1 MVKRVLLLGGGHAH
15 AYVLRVL
22 IGEPLYNARL
32 TLVTPHATH
41 CYSGMLPGLVAGHYA
56 LEAVQIDIARL
67 AQAAGVEVVRAAVTH
82 LDASTRRVQLSS
94 GETLEYDIASL
105 NLGSLPNTDL
115 VRGSAEHALPA
126 KPFAHFLEG
135 WNDLL
140 ARAAGTANEVLR
152 VALVGAGAA
161 GVELAMAIAYRF
173 AALGRKAQVTLY
185 SDRPMFAP
193 PLARRVHAALARSG
207 VRLREPDAVSALE
220 PGGVVVTRAPH
231 ATRERYDAVIWT
243 AGAAPLPWLR
253 ASGLE
258 TDAAGFVLVD
268 EMLRSTSH
276 PEVFAAGDCATL
288 RDAPHPKSGVYAV
301 RHGDW
306 LARNLRYA
314 LAGAPLHRYRP
325 QRRALALISCGAQ
338 YAIADWSG
346 RSAEGAWV
354 WRWKD
359 WVDRRWVRGFV
370 L

>member
-1 MVKRVLLLGGGHAH
+1 MKRVLLLGGGHAH
-15 AYVLRVL
+15 ATVLRML
-22 IGEPLYNARL
+22 IRDPLHNARL
-32 TLVTPHATH
+32 TLVTPYDRHS
-41 CYSGMLPGLVAGHYA
+41 YSGMLPGLVAGHYA
-56 LEAVQIDIARL
+56 LEEVQIDVAGL
-67 AQAAGVEVVRAAVTH
+67 AKAAGVDVVRATVTH
-82 LDASTRRVQLSS
+82 LDAAVRRVTLAG
-94 GETLEYDIASL
+94 GETLEYDLASL

-115 VRGSAEHALPA
+115 VRGSADYALPA
-126 KPFAHFLEG
+126 KPFERFLGG

-140 ARAAGTANEVLR
+140 ARAASASPR

-173 AALGRKAQVTLY
+173 ATLGRKAQVTLY
-185 SDRPMFAP
+185 SDRPMFTP
-193 PLARRVHAALARSG
+193 SLARRVHAALVRSG
-207 VRLREPDAVSALE
+207 VRLREPEAVSALE
-220 PGGVVVTRAPH
+220 ADGVVVTRAPH
-231 ATRERYDAVIWT
+231 ATRERYDAVVWT

-253 ASGLE
+253 TTGLE

-314 LAGAPLHRYRP
+314 LAEAPLLHRYRP
-325 QRRALALISCGAQ
+325 QRRALALISCGAR

-346 RSAEGAWV
+346 LSAEGAWV

-359 WVDRRWVRGFV
+359 RVDRGWVRRFV